1 MNKILEGI
9 LEKRVVVDSKGKEYP
24 LHSNVSPQQGE
35 FLAQLVEQ
43 VDAKVCVEVGLAY
56 GISSL
61 YIAEAISKKTAPRLI
76 SIDPFQKT
84 NWHDIG
90 LLNLERAG
98 YNSFVEFH
106 GEYSHVVLPQLLANG
121 EPIDFAYV
129 DSVKVFDVLLIDA
142 YYLTGLLR
150 VGGVLVFDDCSWP
163 EVKRMVRYIS
173 KWPHLVIANKQGAYK
188 PSLKRRTLSR
198 LIQVV
203 PAKEKIFSDSLLISE
218 EKLGINAAC
227 IAFKKIAED
236 ERPWDWSSDF

>member
-76 SIDPFQKT
+76 SIDPFQKN

-98 YNSFVEFH
+98 YSSFVEFH
-106 GEYSHVVLPQLLANG
+106 GEYSHIVLPQLLANG

-163 EVKRMVRYIS
+163 GVKRMVRYIS
-173 KWPHLVIANKQGAYK
+173 KWPHLVIANKKGAYK

-218 EKLGINAAC
+218 EKLGINTAC